1 MSSIASAYKLQI
13 EKLSYQVNS
22 LILENRKLK
31 RILNEGPIW
40 GEGEWRDLIADPNTA
55 YASTDAQTA
64 SPNSY
69 NSTVSNRTSPAV
81 SGFLPTNN
89 RGNRGNQGSGGITP
103 EQYTAHAYQIIM
115 GIMQDAVDGGI
126 ISQDMMSQL
135 AGQAYATWVAGG
147 PSALENFLN
156 QNNIPFLS
164 ESYIRL
170 NEGPIWDGGEWRDLI
185 GDPNTAY
192 ASTDAQTA
200 SPNSYTSTVSN
211 RTSPAVSGFAPS
223 SRGNRG
229 SGGITPEQ
237 YTAHAYQVIMGIM
250 QDAVDSGAIDP
261 SSMSQ
266 LAGQAY
272 ATWVAG
278 GPSALE
284 NFLNQNNIPFQK

>member
-69 NSTVSNRTSPAV
+69 TSTVSNRTSPAV
-81 SGFLPTNN
+81 SGFAASS
-89 RGNRGNQGSGGITP
+89 RGNRGSGGITP

-115 GIMQDAVDGGI
+115 GIMQDAVDSGI

-156 QNNIPFLS
+156 QNNIPF
-164 ESYIRL
+164 
-170 NEGPIWDGGEWRDLI
+170 
-185 GDPNTAY
+185 
-192 ASTDAQTA
+192 
-200 SPNSYTSTVSN
+200 
-211 RTSPAVSGFAPS
+211 
-223 SRGNRG
+223 
-229 SGGITPEQ
+229 
-237 YTAHAYQVIMGIM
+237 
-250 QDAVDSGAIDP
+250 
-261 SSMSQ
+261 
-266 LAGQAY
+266 
-272 ATWVAG
+272 
-278 GPSALE
+278 
-284 NFLNQNNIPFQK
+284 QK